1 MGKWTAGYH
10 DDVLASK
17 IKGLV
22 AGALKR
28 SKIEKV
34 EPTISYETFV
44 EDLDSGDSFTT
55 SLIEVLVKEV
65 AERRTRQNVADRRLI
80 ADRTAK
86 SLRLLATPVRVYRDR
101 TFSRVSMGRRGVN
114 LTDYLTTPPEEMDM
128 EEDETEYEGM
138 LEADN
143 VASSYI
149 EGARV
154 NSDLYDAYGTHS
166 WSHPMGSSLLRR
178 SHPNYS
184 AALVARSDS
193 PDGGSTIDSV
203 LPPIETRRSNWG
215 LPSNTLLSN
224 SGSTLTRQASIRRP
238 IRSRTVDFNDFS
250 TRRRSAYRST
260 ADSEDP
266 RSPDEFP
273 NTLSPWASS
282 GPISDEPLG
291 SNGARRF
298 FPFSRRRHE
307 MPPSVMPWS
316 DIGASTS
323 RPVSPPQSISY
334 RPWRSGSGPPVL
346 ISASSFAEHEA
357 SLGEEPDRSLPRL
370 RRGGLRA
377 PESMLSRHASPS
389 PTTGEADD
397 TTPSIVI
404 SIQRETRRDA
414 APTEVAVPAEELSR
428 TQADADL

>member
-1 MGKWTAGYH
+1 M
-10 DDVLASK
+10 
-17 IKGLV
+17 
-22 AGALKR
+22 
-28 SKIEKV
+28 
-34 EPTISYETFV
+34 
-44 EDLDSGDSFTT
+44 
-55 SLIEVLVKEV
+55 

-114 LTDYLTTPPEEMDM
+114 LTDYLTSPPEEMDM

-193 PDGGSTIDSV
+193 PDGSSTIDSI

-215 LPSNTLLSN
+215 LPSNTLSN
-224 SGSTLTRQASIRRP
+224 SGSTLTRQGSIRRP
-238 IRSRTVDFNDFS
+238 IRSRTVDFNEFS

-316 DIGASTS
+316 DIGGSTS
-323 RPVSPPQSISY
+323 RAGSPSQVIT
-334 RPWRSGSGPPVL
+334 WRSGSGPPVL
-346 ISASSFAEHEA
+346 ISARSFAEQEA

-404 SIQRETRRDA
+404 SIQRETHRDA

-428 TQADADL
+428 TRADADL